1 MKDEDTFFSIDAKT
15 LLEMSQEDVMELDN
29 PGYKER
35 IKNRKWGPW
44 KFDKDT
50 MVLIHDIGKEID
62 IERYDKS
69 SEMLDD
75 IFRVFNCSWVTKD
88 DIWFLLLAYREIF
101 NPQACLCSY
110 GGDHRINPTAMIER
124 FIERTQ
130 MSRKESD

>member
-1 MKDEDTFFSIDAKT
+1 MKDEDTFFSIDVKT
-15 LLEMSQEDVMELDN
+15 LLEMSQEDVMELAN

-75 IFRVFNCSWVTKD
+75 IFCVFNCSWVTKD

-101 NPQACLCSY
+101 NPQSCLCSY
-110 GGDHRINPTAMIER
+110 GGDGRINPTATIKR
-124 FIERTQ
+124 FIKNAKMDTPN
-130 MSRKESD
+130 